1 MRESNFW
8 PLSEFFSREKD
19 ALTGTFCNIFKHTY
33 NFSRVLCQHILGSHY
48 LFQGLERFFIVLSVK
63 FFENSLYTEIFT
75 FIFYEQ
81 FLRFFHGQS
90 FIFTGTLLVFFAGRK
105 IFLTEKM
112 ILHLDE
118 CC

>member
-1 MRESNFW
+1 M
-8 PLSEFFSREKD
+8 LSR
-19 ALTGTFCNIFKHTY
+19 LTGTFCNIFKHTY

-63 FFENSLYTEIFT
+63 FFENSLYTEFFT

-90 FIFTGTLLVFFAGRK
+90 FISQVPFWFFSRV
-105 IFLTEKM
+105 EKYF
-112 ILHLDE
+112 
-118 CC
+118 